1 VDFVDN
7 FSDKLRDFIE
17 FSQNNVSHNEIK
29 NKYLKLVKEYHPDT
43 NKNIDFNL
51 ANEYMINLN
60 YVYEHLINK
69 KIIIN
74 KTEDE
79 YEKNRENGKYW
90 FINDYGRKEYVREKP
105 LYIYKLGLLEY
116 QKCYK
121 IMFYNSVF
129 DGKGDESGYEII
141 KHLYECYILAQRV
154 IKIDKGGVYGNMAE
168 ILIDNAY
175 KMNESITKGLKKS
188 NEKGII
194 KKWK

>member
-1 VDFVDN
+1 MDN

-69 KIIIN
+69 KIIIT

-79 YEKNRENGKYW
+79 YEKNMENGKYW

-154 IKIDKGGVYGNMAE
+154 IKMDKGGVYGNMAE